1 MKLQKIGG
9 CGSIA
14 SALIG
19 AMALLIVGL
28 VFPRLGIVSP
38 GDRFDPIKGINAES
52 ASPTAFL
59 LFNLDLIL
67 WGMAFILIILALR
80 ERMQANEPNLM
91 RMALIGVSAT
101 YALMLAAGLVSILG
115 MPSIVTAKDPS
126 AYRALMG
133 VYFGLMVGGDHAA
146 GWAVLLTGWA
156 ALKTRALPRIL
167 GYLSVLVGI
176 VFIIE
181 FAAKPLMP
189 VGLLLSI
196 LWGIWLGVVLL
207 RSKS

>member
-9 CGSIA
+9 VGSIA

-19 AMALLIVGL
+19 TMAMVIIAL
-28 VFPRLGIVSP
+28 VFPRLGLVGP
-38 GDRFDPIKGINAES
+38 GDRMDPIKGINAES
-52 ASPTAFL
+52 ASPITFL

-80 ERMQANEPNLM
+80 ERMQANAPNLM
-91 RMALIGVSAT
+91 RIAVIGVSIT
-101 YALMLAAGLVSILG
+101 YALMLAAGLIGILG
-115 MPSIVTAKDPS
+115 MPSIVTAKDAS
-126 AYRALMG
+126 AYRAFMG

-146 GWAVLLTGWA
+146 GWAVLLIGWA
-156 ALKTRALPRIL
+156 ALKTRSLSRIL

-189 VGLLLSI
+189 VGLFLSI
-196 LWGIWLGVVLL
+196 IWGVWLGAVLL
-207 RSKS
+207 RSKT

>member
-9 CGSIA
+9 FGSIA

-19 AMALLIVGL
+19 AMALVIVGL
-28 VFPRLGIVSP
+28 FFPRLGLVGP

-52 ASPTAFL
+52 ASPIVFI

-80 ERMQANEPNLM
+80 ERMQANAPNLM
-91 RMALIGVSAT
+91 RIAVIGVATT
-101 YALMLAAGLVSILG
+101 YALMLAAGLIGILG
-115 MPSIVTAKDPS
+115 MPSIVTAKDVF

-146 GWAVLLTGWA
+146 GWAVLLIGWA
-156 ALKTRALPRIL
+156 ALKTRSLPRIL

-189 VGLLLSI
+189 VGLFLSI
-196 LWGIWLGVVLL
+196 LWGAWLGAVLL